1 MTVRMTGQL
10 QLLCAVSLL
19 TGVSSA
25 SAATVIS
32 ELLYDVSG
40 PDTGQVFVEL
50 YGTPGTALGGLT
62 LEGINGTNGSVYKT
76 VQLSGVIPADG
87 VFVIGDDAGNGLSQ
101 VANTDL
107 VADIDLQNGPDSLVL
122 RDANGIL
129 DALGY
134 GDFTSAIFAGEGNP
148 AADVG
153 AGWSLVRSQPLI
165 DTGDNSLDFSAL
177 DTPTPGLVP
186 ASTVPLPAA
195 AWLFLSGLGG
205 LVGVSRRKRQAP
217 A

>member
-1 MTVRMTGQL
+1 MEARMTGQY

-25 SAATVIS
+25 SGATVIS

-62 LEGINGTNGSVYKT
+62 LEGVNGTNGNVYKT

-87 VFVIGDDAGNGLSQ
+87 VFVIGDDGGNGTSQ

-134 GDFTSAIFAGEGNP
+134 GDFTSAIFAGEGSP
-148 AADVG
+148 AVDVG
-153 AGWSLVRSQPLI
+153 AGWSLVRAQPLI
-165 DTGDNSLDFSAL
+165 DTGDNGLDFSAL

-186 ASTVPLPAA
+186 ASAVPLPAA
-195 AWLFLSGLGG
+195 AWLFLSGLCG
-205 LVGVSRRKRQAP
+205 LVGVSRRKRRAQA
-217 A
+217 